1 MLKSLQNLRAFYYQ
15 VELSF
20 EPKTV
25 EFLKK
30 LLNKEKLEFPFILH
44 SKKELIH
51 FQDIKEKT
59 LKDLLPKCQIK
70 ETTDDLINSLIKS
83 QHVFA
88 FVKGTAM

>member
-1 MLKSLQNLRAFYYQ
+1 MENEIIILFRNKDEEVKTEGEEMLKSLQNLRAFYYQ

-51 FQDIKEKT
+51 F
-59 LKDLLPKCQIK
+59 
-70 ETTDDLINSLIKS
+70 
-83 QHVFA
+83 
-88 FVKGTAM
+88 